1 MLRRKIWIPI
11 RECAPRAVLAWRW
24 RSIEPGKFFT
34 QPVIAGAFCCRPAR
48 YPSMLS
54 GGVCAFADWLA
65 NVMSNGEGV
74 IDGEPEGRN
83 AGSAYNIEAC
93 TARDM

>member
-1 MLRRKIWIPI
+1 
-11 RECAPRAVLAWRW
+11 
-24 RSIEPGKFFT
+24 
-34 QPVIAGAFCCRPAR
+34 
-48 YPSMLS
+48 MLS